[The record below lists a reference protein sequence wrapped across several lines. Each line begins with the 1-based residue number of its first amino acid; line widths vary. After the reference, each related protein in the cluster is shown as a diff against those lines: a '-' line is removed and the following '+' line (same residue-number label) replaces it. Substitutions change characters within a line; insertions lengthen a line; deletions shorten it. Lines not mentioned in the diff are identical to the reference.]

1 MKSVIIFALFVA
13 AAVAVPIDSRD
24 ATIVRS
30 NLDNIGV
37 GDYSYGYETSDG
49 KVASAEGHL
58 KSNGPENQFFEVR
71 GSYSYPAPDGVVY
84 TVTYVADENG
94 FRADGAHIPRS

>member
-1 MKSVIIFALFVA
+1 MFVA

-24 ATIVRS
+24 ATVVR
-30 NLDNIGV
+30 NDLDNIGV
-37 GDYSYGYETSDG
+37 GDYSYRYETSDG

-58 KSNGPENQFFEVR
+58 KSIGPEDQILEVR
-71 GSYSYPAPDGVVY
+71 GSYSYPGTDGVVY